1 MFLYAC
7 QHQKN
12 IKRRLFLR
20 FILLDEAPRGPHL
33 VGRVLTGLQQPV
45 NELANHL
52 KGWSICGLQTPATC
66 HQLIPGMT
74 KCLLVSKLAQNDF
87 GQS

>member
-1 MFLYAC
+1 MPVSI
-7 QHQKN
+7 KEN

-20 FILLDEAPRGPHL
+20 FILSDEAPRGPHL
-33 VGRVLTGLQQPV
+33 VGRVVTGLQQPID
-45 NELANHL
+45 ELAKHF
-52 KGWSICGLQTPATC
+52 KGRSVRGLQAPAPC

-74 KCLLVSKLAQNDF
+74 KRLLVSKLTQNDF